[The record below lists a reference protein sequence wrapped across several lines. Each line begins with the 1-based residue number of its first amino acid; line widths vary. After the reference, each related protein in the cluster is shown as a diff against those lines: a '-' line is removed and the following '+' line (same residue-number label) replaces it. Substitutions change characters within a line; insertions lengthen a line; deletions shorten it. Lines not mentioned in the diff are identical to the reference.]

1 VSRDTPKLP
10 RAGAKKTPEKALK
23 PPIFIELENL
33 NELARL
39 VCALE
44 RAPLPTFAMK
54 MDSSN
59 IVSTQLDLF
68 LGSPVFY
75 YASIEQTKEYIGYR
89 TTSFGEE
96 VTMVDTPANPSVVY
110 APIIDVVKYPEIFQK
125 GLARREY
132 SGPKFLSLEV
142 KNLMSLIKVATYK
155 IIFEESPLPIFAFP
169 SKKSGWRIGTFTR
182 IEDFEEAS
190 IFFFYEQESRP
201 TENFVAYSTSKA
213 QASFT
218 NRTDEHGSLFVKIVR
233 LKKPHPLVEAD

>member
-1 VSRDTPKLP
+1 LS
-10 RAGAKKTPEKALK
+10 RAGGKKTPERALK
-23 PPIFIELENL
+23 PPIFVELENL

-44 RAPLPTFAMK
+44 RAPLPTFAMNTG
-54 MDSSN
+54 SAN

-75 YASIEQTKEYIGYR
+75 YAPVEQVREYMSYR
-89 TTSFGEE
+89 TTTFGEE
-96 VTMVDTPANPSVVY
+96 VALVDTPANPSVVY
-110 APIIDVVKYPEIFQK
+110 APIIDVVKYPEIFRK
-125 GLARREY
+125 GLTRHEY
-132 SGPKFLSLEV
+132 AGPKFLSLEV

-155 IIFEESPLPIFAFP
+155 IMFEESPLPIFAFP
-169 SKKSGWRIGTFTR
+169 SKKGGWRIGTFTR

-201 TENFVAYSTSKA
+201 AENFVSYSTSKA